1 MKKIKKFLC
10 FVIALVLTAG
20 VPISSVNAASYD
32 SDLVSDVVA
41 IKVGC
46 SKALVHGAL
55 QNIDSTNPKITPYI
69 TDDRTMVPLRF
80 VSEALGADV
89 SYNPD
94 KHAVAIVLGN
104 INTALTIGDKT
115 MVVND
120 KKVEMEVA
128 AVISNDR
135 TYIPI
140 KYIADALDMI
150 AFYDNGLI
158 IISPNDVTIDA
169 QADETTVSY
178 INSRLMGD
186 ISESRQEGQEHETQ
200 AGSADVKGII
210 VSIDGDE
217 YDLKNSTGETK
228 TIWLDNDD
236 DVVIFDMET
245 GKETNYEVDDLEEGD
260 LLYVYYKDNTNSVID
275 KIYVDRNADPNVAVK
290 DGRMNPEERGLTVK
304 KIVAEPDIATI
315 KGLNKT
321 SNEVTVM
328 AYYTDGTTRD
338 VTEDCEF
345 RSRDQRVAYVE
356 EDDYRLCSGRYEGET
371 EITVKYKTEKD
382 TITVSVDSNGE
393 VVKLT
398 KIVATPSSEKIGKLN
413 EEGSEIEV
421 VAYYS
426 DGTKERVTDDCNYK
440 TEDKDI
446 AFVDDEDFIL
456 RSGNKKGKVNITV
469 TYHEA
474 DIKADTTIVVNV
486 E

>member
-10 FVIALVLTAG
+10 FVIALILTAG

-55 QNIDSTNPKITPYI
+55 QNIDSTNPEVTPYI

-89 SYNPD
+89 NYNPD
-94 KHAVAIVLGN
+94 KHSVAIALEN
-104 INTALTIGDKT
+104 INVALTIGDKT
-115 MVVND
+115 MFVND

-158 IISPNDVTIDA
+158 IISPNDVTIDV

-186 ISESRQEGQEHETQ
+186 ISENRQEGQGNEAQ
-200 AGSADVKGII
+200 MDSADVKGVI
-210 VSIDGDE
+210 VSISGDA
-217 YDLKNSTGETK
+217 YTLNDSKGETK
-228 TIWLDNDD
+228 TIRLDIDD
-236 DVVIFDMET
+236 DVTIFDMET

-260 LLYVYYKDNTNSVID
+260 FLYVYYKDNANSVID
-275 KIYVDRNADPNVAVK
+275 KIYVDRNADPNAAMK
-290 DGRMNPEERGLTVK
+290 DGKRDLTVK
-304 KIVAEPDIATI
+304 KIVAEPGTATI

-321 SNEVTVM
+321 SNEVTVT

-345 RSRDQRVAYVE
+345 ISVEQRVAYVE
-356 EDDYRLCSGRYEGET
+356 EDDYRLCSGRHEGET
-371 EITVKYKTEKD
+371 EITVKYKKEKD

-393 VVKLT
+393 AVKLT
-398 KIVATPSSEKIGKLN
+398 KIVATPSSERIGKLN

-421 VAYYS
+421 YAYYS

-456 RSGNKKGKVNITV
+456 CSGNKKGKVNITV

-474 DIKADTTIVVNV
+474 DIIADTTIVVNV